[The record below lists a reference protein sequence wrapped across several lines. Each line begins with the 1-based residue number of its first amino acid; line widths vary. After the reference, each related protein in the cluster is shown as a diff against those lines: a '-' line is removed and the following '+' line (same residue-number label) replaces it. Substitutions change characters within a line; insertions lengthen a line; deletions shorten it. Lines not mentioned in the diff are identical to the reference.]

1 MSSFEPLDRSI
12 KPGRGAPMLALAGV
26 LATLVAGCGSSTPPE
41 TTAQRASSTPGAAA
55 FKFAQCMRTH
65 GVTNFPDPQVS
76 SNGSSTSIR
85 QVAPASAV
93 ASPQFK
99 SAQKAC
105 HGLAPGPGNATSDGR
120 RPGARV
126 LLAFAHCLHGHGFA
140 DFPDPDRNGRLSIQ
154 MITAAGVDYRS
165 PQFLTAA
172 EACLGVTHGAIT
184 RAQVDALVKGSH

>member
-1 MSSFEPLDRSI
+1 MSSSKPLDRSI
-12 KPGRGAPMLALAGV
+12 TFPGRTALFAV
-26 LATLVAGCGSSTPPE
+26 AALLATLAAGCGSSTPPN
-41 TTAQRASSTPGAAA
+41 TTAQRSSSSPGAAA
-55 FKFAQCMRTH
+55 FEFAQCMRAH
-65 GVTNFPDPQVS
+65 GVSNFPDPQVS

-105 HGLAPGPGNATSDGR
+105 HGLAPGPGNATRDSQ

-140 DFPDPDRNGRLSIQ
+140 DFPDPDRNGRLSVQ

-172 EACLGVTHGAIT
+172 KACLTVTHGAIT
-184 RAQVDALVKGSH
+184 PAQVDALVNGSH